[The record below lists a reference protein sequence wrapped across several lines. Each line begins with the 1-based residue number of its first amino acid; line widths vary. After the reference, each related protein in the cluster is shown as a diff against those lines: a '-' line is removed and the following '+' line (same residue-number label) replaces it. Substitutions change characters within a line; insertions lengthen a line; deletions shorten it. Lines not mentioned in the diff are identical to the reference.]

1 MNQTKKKAKAKS
13 KTLKMKL
20 TQKGGS
26 DSFEVSKA
34 EMKWKTP
41 KKTKILSQHVKDY
54 HPELQSQPEN
64 LSKEQLLQI
73 LNLFLKNKQKQ
84 KQRGGSEKDY
94 DKPNYKGAE
103 WKTGEKKTS
112 ELKQSTLKKL
122 TKAQIIQ
129 LLIKQLLAKKKN
141 ERK

>member
-1 MNQTKKKAKAKS
+1 MNQTKKKDKTKY

-64 LSKEQLLQI
+64 LTKEQLLQI
-73 LNLFLKNKQKQ
+73 LNLFLKNKQQ
-84 KQRGGSEKDY
+84 QRGGSEKDY

-129 LLIKQLLAKKKN
+129 LLIKQLLSNKKN

>member
-20 TQKGGS
+20 TQNGGS

-64 LSKEQLLQI
+64 LTKEQLLQI
-73 LNLFLKNKQKQ
+73 LNLFLKNKQQ
-84 KQRGGSEKDY
+84 QRGGSEKDY

-129 LLIKQLLAKKKN
+129 LLIKQLLSNKKN